1 MVWTAFLLG
10 FLGSFHC
17 LGMCG
22 PIALAMSAQ
31 DNSRFLTNKIIYNLG
46 RTVTYTF
53 LGLGVGALGLSLQ
66 LAGFQQWFSI
76 LTGATIILMAFFYK
90 KSERWVSGAAG
101 FSHLGGK
108 VKKSLGKY
116 LKRGGW
122 KAFFAGGLINGFL
135 PCGMVY
141 IALLASLALQA
152 PLMGAMYMMAFGLG
166 TIPLMLALMLSGKL
180 FSMDVRRKF
189 LRAMPYFAM
198 IIGIL
203 FILRGSGLG
212 IHYVSPQLQHFVYG
226 AQATEMTMCE

>member
-22 PIALAMSAQ
+22 PIALAVSAR

-46 RTVTYTF
+46 RTVTYT
-53 LGLGVGALGLSLQ
+53 LLGVLVGAVGLSLQ
-66 LAGFQQWFSI
+66 LAGLQQWFSI
-76 LTGATIILMAFFYK
+76 LTGAFIILMAFFYK
-90 KSERWVSGAAG
+90 QSERWVTGAVG
-101 FSHLGGK
+101 FSSLSGK
-108 VKKSLGKY
+108 VKKGLGKY
-116 LKRGGW
+116 LKMGGW
-122 KAFFAGGLINGFL
+122 KAFFAGGLINGLL

-141 IALLASLALQA
+141 IALLASLALQD
-152 PLMGAMYMMAFGLG
+152 PLQGALYMMAFGIG
-166 TIPLMLALMLSGKL
+166 TLPLMLVVMLSGKL
-180 FSMDVRRKF
+180 FSVHVRQKF

-198 IIGIL
+198 FIGVL

>member
-1 MVWTAFLLG
+1 MIWTAFLLG

-22 PIALAMSAQ
+22 PIALAMSSR

-46 RTVTYTF
+46 RTVTYTL

-90 KSERWVSGAAG
+90 QSERWVSGAAG
-101 FSHLGGK
+101 FSSLSGK
-108 VKKSLGKY
+108 VKRSLGKY
-116 LKRGGW
+116 LKTGGW
-122 KAFFAGGLINGFL
+122 KAFFAGGLINGLL

-141 IALLASLALQA
+141 IALLASLALQD
-152 PLMGAMYMMAFGLG
+152 PLAGGIYMMAFGLG
-166 TIPLMLALMLSGKL
+166 TIPLMLVVMLSGKL
-180 FSMDVRRKF
+180 FSLNVRQKF

-226 AQATEMTMCE
+226 QTTEMTMCD

>member
-1 MVWTAFLLG
+1 MIWTAFLLG

-46 RTVTYTF
+46 RTVTYTL

-66 LAGFQQWFSI
+66 LAGLQQWFSI
-76 LTGATIILMAFFYK
+76 LTGAIIILMAFFYK
-90 KSERWVSGAAG
+90 RSERWLSGAAG
-101 FSHLGGK
+101 LSGLAVK
-108 VKKSLGKY
+108 VKKGLGKY
-116 LKRGGW
+116 LKMGGW
-122 KAFFAGGLINGFL
+122 KAFFAGGLINGLL

-141 IALLASLALQA
+141 IALLASLALQD
-152 PLMGAMYMMAFGLG
+152 PLAGGIYMMAFGLG
-166 TIPLMLALMLSGKL
+166 TIPLMLVVMLSGKL
-180 FSMDVRRKF
+180 FSIDVRQKF

-198 IIGIL
+198 FIGVL